1 MNFLVSVSDR
11 TSPKPCELW
20 TLFPFLSPD
29 RICELRCQADATRA
43 MMGMSSPEWSRYPA
57 RPTRR
62 VAQAR
67 ADQRSRGRR
76 AARSIPDTACRCC
89 RGRSWRSAARF
100 ALRVH
105 VERIDRVACRHE
117 QAIALQ
123 ATKTEIGTALGQ
135 GDEADRP
142 AGRIEDFHPILL
154 RIAHAPAAPEIAV
167 DVDAEAIGSASRLG
181 GDEDP
186 AVAELVVIDVVGPD
200 EARIRARFDK

>member
-1 MNFLVSVSDR
+1 M
-11 TSPKPCELW
+11 
-20 TLFPFLSPD
+20 
-29 RICELRCQADATRA
+29 
-43 MMGMSSPEWSRYPA
+43 
-57 RPTRR
+57 
-62 VAQAR
+62 
-67 ADQRSRGRR
+67 
-76 AARSIPDTACRCC
+76 
-89 RGRSWRSAARF
+89 
-100 ALRVH
+100 
-105 VERIDRVACRHE
+105 ACRHE

-123 ATKTEIGTALGQ
+123 ATKTEIGTAFGQ

-186 AVAELVVIDVVGPD
+186 AVAEFVVIDVVGPD